1 MVKKSITIP
10 ENIYEEV
17 KEEGN
22 FSSLVTELLSGHI
35 RQKRINRAKSSFGSR
50 EDKMSGV
57 DYVNKMRAEGS
68 RKLPEMD

>member
-17 KEEGN
+17 KEEEN
-22 FSSLVTELLSGHI
+22 FSSLVALLLSEHI
-35 RQKRINRAKSSFGSR
+35 SRAKSSFGSW
-50 EDKMSGV
+50 DDDMCGV
-57 DYVNKMRAEGS
+57 DYVNSMRAEGS